1 MYIYVYFF
9 ILELHGLLDPD
20 FVVVS
25 LADEQTDTVS
35 RNITNWA
42 KSVRSPLMA
51 IDPPSQGTPS
61 VVVKYSLVP
70 ALPLSYSES
79 NGKIYL
85 CNMGIPTQV
94 FHLAGIQYKSPFGSK
109 SVIPLHN
116 NE

>member
-1 MYIYVYFF
+1 LFTF
-9 ILELHGLLDPD
+9 CTILELHGLLDPD

-25 LADEQTDTVS
+25 LADEQTTYVS
-35 RNITNWA
+35 QNIANWA

-61 VVVKYSLVP
+61 VAVKYSLVP

-94 FHLAGIQYKSPFGSK
+94 FHFAGIQYKSPFGSK
-109 SVIPLHN
+109 SVIPLHI

>member
-1 MYIYVYFF
+1 M
-9 ILELHGLLDPD
+9 
-20 FVVVS
+20 S

-61 VVVKYSLVP
+61 VAVKYSLVP
-70 ALPLSYSES
+70 ALPLSYNES

-109 SVIPLHN
+109 SVIPLHIS
-116 NE
+116 E